1 MFAARTV
8 KLFTTL
14 LAPLIVQRALLEGF
28 FRFRLKA
35 SWAFDFF
42 HFTRDLYFHF
52 LTNLRFMRFI
62 MLLNF
67 VLFASFLSA
76 QPLPEFSIPMS
87 EPSAHIKFLASDEL
101 EGRMTGE
108 HGNNV
113 AARYIAT
120 QFQRYG
126 VKPITPN
133 YFQPISFIKRISPK
147 LLALKLGN
155 RTIDSDDLLL
165 LTGDS
170 VNLSAPLVYVGF
182 GIVDS
187 ASGRD
192 DYSGIDVKGKIV
204 VARLGTSEDDSPRAL
219 FGSFKQKQDAAKA
232 KGALALIELYRFSFP
247 FSSLKQFF
255 GGGSLAIDDS
265 TSTTGTFTH
274 ILLNDD
280 NSEIRKDVQTKKNLN
295 ATLQTDGYKEQK
307 VISNNVVGVIEGTDP
322 KLKEEFVMLS
332 AHYDHIGVKPTPNST
347 DSIYNG
353 ARDNAMGTT
362 ALLCAARIFSEA
374 PPKRSI
380 LLLAC
385 TGEEMGL
392 LGSEYYAEHPLVP
405 LNKTVFNLNI
415 DGAGYNDTSIV
426 TVIGLERTTAE
437 PDILEAC
444 KAFGLGAVR
453 DPAPEQNL
461 FDRSDNVSFA
471 RKGIPAPTFSPGF
484 RAFDDAINKFY
495 HQAADQADENFDFA
509 YFHRFVKAFIHAAR
523 RIADNPSA
531 PQWKSGD
538 KYESVGKKL
547 YAK

>member
-1 MFAARTV
+1 
-8 KLFTTL
+8 
-14 LAPLIVQRALLEGF
+14 
-28 FRFRLKA
+28 
-35 SWAFDFF
+35 
-42 HFTRDLYFHF
+42 
-52 LTNLRFMRFI
+52 MRFTI
-62 MLLNF
+62 LF
-67 VLFASFLSA
+67 ISVLCSVVLSA
-76 QPLPEFSIPMS
+76 QPLPETMLPIA

-133 YFQPISFIKRISPK
+133 YFQPISFIKRIPPK
-147 LLALKLGN
+147 LLSMTLKNKRVNKVLA
-155 RTIDSDDLLL
+155 SEDLLL
-165 LTGDS
+165 LVGDS
-170 VNLSAPLVYVGF
+170 IALSASIVYVGF

-192 DYSGIDVKGKIV
+192 DYNGLDVKGKIV
-204 VARLGTSEDDSPRAL
+204 VARVGTSEEDSPRAL
-219 FGSFKQKQDAAKA
+219 FGAFKQKQDIAKSR
-232 KGALALIELYRFSFP
+232 GALALIELYRFGFP
-247 FSSLKQFF
+247 FARLKQFF
-255 GGGSLAIDDS
+255 GGGSLSLDD
-265 TSTTGTFTH
+265 GTQAQSAFAH
-274 ILLNDD
+274 VLLNDD
-280 NSEIRKDVQTKKNLN
+280 ASEIRALVQAQKNLN
-295 ATLQTDGYKEQK
+295 GILQTDGYKEQK
-307 VISNNVVGVIEGTDP
+307 VISNNVVGIIEGTDP
-322 KLKEEFVMLS
+322 KLKDEFVLLS
-332 AHYDHIGVKPTPNST
+332 AHYDHLGIKSTPNST

-362 ALLCAARIFSEA
+362 AILCAARIFSEA

-385 TGEEMGL
+385 TGEEAGL
-392 LGSEYYAEHPLVP
+392 LGSTYYAAHPLVP
-405 LNKTVFNLNI
+405 LHKTVFNLNI

-426 TVIGLERTTAE
+426 TVIGLERTSAE
-437 PDILEAC
+437 QDILAAC
-444 KAFGLGAVR
+444 KAVGLGAIE

-538 KYESVGKKL
+538 KYEPAWQKL

>member
-1 MFAARTV
+1 M
-8 KLFTTL
+8 
-14 LAPLIVQRALLEGF
+14 
-28 FRFRLKA
+28 RLTIL
-35 SWAFDFF
+35 SV
-42 HFTRDLYFHF
+42 
-52 LTNLRFMRFI
+52 
-62 MLLNF
+62 F
-67 VLFASFLSA
+67 VLFSAALSA
-76 QPLPEFSIPMS
+76 QPLPEIKLPIA
-87 EPSAHIKFLASDEL
+87 EPSSHIKFLASDEL

-126 VKPITPN
+126 VKPLTPN
-133 YFQPISFIKRISPK
+133 YFQPISFIKRIPPK
-147 LLALKLGN
+147 QLSLTLTSKRVN
-155 RTIDSDDLLL
+155 QVFTNDDMLLL
-165 LTGDS
+165 SGDS
-170 VNLSAPLVYVGF
+170 LNLSAPIAYVGF

-192 DYSGIDVKGKIV
+192 DYNGLDVKGKIV
-204 VARLGTSEDDSPRAL
+204 VARVGTSEEDSPRQL
-219 FGSFKQKQDAAKA
+219 FGAFKQKQDAAKA
-232 KGALALIELYRFSFP
+232 KGALALIELYRFGFP
-247 FSSLKQFF
+247 FARLKQFF
-255 GGGSLAIDDS
+255 GGENLSLDD
-265 TSTTGTFTH
+265 GTAAQPAFVH
-274 ILLNDD
+274 VLLNDETSD
-280 NSEIRKDVQTKKNLN
+280 IRMLIQAQKNLN

-307 VISNNVVGVIEGTDP
+307 VSSNNVVGVIEGTDP
-322 KLKEEFVMLS
+322 KLKDEFVMLS
-332 AHYDHIGVKPTPNST
+332 AHYDHIGIKPTPNST

-374 PPKRSI
+374 PPKRSL

-392 LGSEYYAEHPLVP
+392 LGSQYYAEHPLVP
-405 LNKTVFNLNI
+405 LNKIVFNLNI

-437 PDILEAC
+437 QDILDAC
-444 KAFGLGAVR
+444 KAIGLTAVQ

-484 RAFDDAINKFY
+484 RAFDEAINRFY
-495 HQAADQADENFDFA
+495 HQAADEADENFDFA
-509 YFHRFVKAFIHAAR
+509 YFHRFVKAFIHTAR

-531 PQWKSGD
+531 PQWKAGD

>member
-1 MFAARTV
+1 
-8 KLFTTL
+8 
-14 LAPLIVQRALLEGF
+14 
-28 FRFRLKA
+28 
-35 SWAFDFF
+35 
-42 HFTRDLYFHF
+42 
-52 LTNLRFMRFI
+52 MRFI
-62 MLLNF
+62 ILLHL
-67 VLFASFLSA
+67 VLSSSLLSA
-76 QPLPEFSIPMS
+76 QSFPELSLPIV
-87 EPSAHIKFLASDEL
+87 EPSAHLKFLASDEL
-101 EGRMTGE
+101 QGRMTGE

-126 VKPITPN
+126 VKPLTPN
-133 YFQPISFIKRISPK
+133 YFQPISFIKRTPPK
-147 LLALKLGN
+147 VLSLTLGT
-155 RTIDSDDLLL
+155 RSLSSDDLLL

-170 VNLSAPLVYVGF
+170 VVLSAPIVFVGF
-182 GIVDS
+182 GMVDS

-192 DYSGIDVKGKIV
+192 DYNGIDAKGKIV
-204 VARLGTSEDDSPRAL
+204 IARVGTSEADSPREL
-219 FGSFKQKQDAAKA
+219 FGAFKQKQETAKA
-232 KGALALIELYRFSFP
+232 KGALALIELYRFGFP
-247 FSSLKQFF
+247 FARLKQFF
-255 GGGSLAIDDS
+255 AGSNLTIDDS
-265 TSTTGTFTH
+265 TETSPSFAH
-274 ILLNDD
+274 LLLNDND
-280 NSEIRKDVQTKKNLN
+280 SELRSFVQSQKKLSG
-295 ATLQTDGYKEQK
+295 TLQTDGYALKK
-307 VISNNVVGVIEGTDP
+307 VISNNVIGMIEGTDA
-322 KLKEEFVMLS
+322 KLKEEVVLLS
-332 AHYDHIGVKPTPNST
+332 AHYDHIGVKATPNSI

-362 ALLCAARIFSEA
+362 AVLCAARVFSEA
-374 PPKRSI
+374 PPKRSL

-385 TGEEMGL
+385 TGEEIGL
-392 LGSEYYAEHPLVP
+392 LGSQYYAQRPLMP

-426 TVIGLERTTAE
+426 TVIGLERTSAE
-437 PDILEAC
+437 QDILNAC
-444 KAFGLGAVR
+444 KAFGLTAIQ

-538 KYESVGKKL
+538 KYEPIGKKL
-547 YAK
+547 YGK

>member
-1 MFAARTV
+1 
-8 KLFTTL
+8 
-14 LAPLIVQRALLEGF
+14 
-28 FRFRLKA
+28 
-35 SWAFDFF
+35 
-42 HFTRDLYFHF
+42 
-52 LTNLRFMRFI
+52 MRFI
-62 MLLNF
+62 ILLNF

-76 QPLPEFSIPMS
+76 QPLPESFIPIS

-126 VKPITPN
+126 VKPLTPN
-133 YFQPISFIKRISPK
+133 YFQPISFIKRIAPK

-155 RTIDSDDLLL
+155 RTINSDNLLL

-170 VNLSAPLVYVGF
+170 INVSAKVVYVGF
-182 GIVDS
+182 GMVDS
-187 ASGRD
+187 VSGRD
-192 DYSGIDVKGKIV
+192 DYNGIDVKGKIV
-204 VARLGTSEDDSPRAL
+204 IARIGTSEEDSPRQL
-219 FGSFKQKQDAAKA
+219 FGAFKQKQDAAKA
-232 KGALALIELYRFSFP
+232 KGALALIELYRFGFP
-247 FSSLKQFF
+247 FGRLKEFF
-255 GGGSLAIDDS
+255 GGGSLSLDDETETQS
-265 TSTTGTFTH
+265 AFAH
-274 ILLNDD
+274 VLLNDD
-280 NSEIRKDVQTKKNLN
+280 DSAIRALVQTQKNLN
-295 ATLQTDGYKEQK
+295 GVLQTDGYKAQK
-307 VISNNVVGVIEGTDP
+307 VVSNNVVGMIEGTDP
-322 KLKEEFVMLS
+322 KLKEEFVMLT
-332 AHYDHIGVKPTPNST
+332 AHYDHIGIKSTPSSI

-362 ALLCAARIFSEA
+362 ALLCAARIFKES
-374 PPKRSI
+374 PPKRSV

-385 TGEEMGL
+385 TGEEIGL
-392 LGSEYYAEHPLVP
+392 LGSRYYAEHPLVP
-405 LNKTVFNLNI
+405 LDKTVFNLNI

-437 PDILEAC
+437 QDILEAC
-444 KAFGLGAVR
+444 KAFGLGAIQ

-484 RAFDDAINKFY
+484 RAFDEAINKFY
-495 HQAADQADENFDFA
+495 HQVSDQADENFDFA
-509 YFHRFVKAFIHAAR
+509 YLHRFVKAFIHAAR